1 MKVPRKSVLFVTLCL
16 CLVGNVGILL
26 AGNFMPNAN
35 AVTVFASPQ
44 SGTTF
49 TSRTFSSSSNQAF
62 AQGASIQCDRQSNG
76 IVNINKVVSD
86 PNNIASG
93 SANSLSFTIRL
104 TDNGVENTFTLTG
117 GSPTSQTCITAGH
130 QISIAEVGQPDQFSF
145 TPTFSS
151 DCNTTSIQAGQT
163 LNCSIT
169 NTVTGTSNN
178 QAATAQSA
186 TIPGAPTLP
195 AADTSVTPQAATL
208 SPFNPN
214 SNPPFQTCN
223 SNVRGTGD
231 SITNSL
237 PNIKTANTERV
248 PSAQT
253 ITLQGNIPL
262 DKVRNAMNSLN
273 TNTVIFSVE
282 NDLNP
287 TDGVKTA
294 LSNPNI
300 HGVAIV
306 ASDDGNKEKHI
317 DFDVQNVRTECKFIT
332 IGKAAGP
339 ANANVIPL
347 GGLGGTLNNIK
358 IPDAKANKILA
369 ALGPFV
375 TPIAPNSAQP
385 FPPQLNPI
393 FATCQAPTLTFTNG
407 VATVDIGTAGNL
419 NKDSLGFYN
428 TKVTLHNLSQVSG
441 HSVELLLTSD
451 IAFADADNAIITQG
465 SNPLVQLSL
474 VADPN
479 HSTSHKIDST
489 LSDVW
494 TDCKAISANGQTVYQ
509 PFNGELA
516 LN

>member
-1 MKVPRKSVLFVTLCL
+1 MKVPRKTVFFVTLCL
-16 CLVGNVGILL
+16 CSVGNVGILL

-35 AVTVFASPQ
+35 AATVFASPQ

-49 TSRTFSSSSNQAF
+49 TSRTFSSSNNPAF
-62 AQGASIQCDRQSNG
+62 AQSASIKCDPLSNG

-93 SANSLSFTIRL
+93 SANSLPFTIRL
-104 TDNGVENTFTLTG
+104 TDNSVENTFTLTG
-117 GSPTSQTCITAGH
+117 GSPTSQTCITEGH

-151 DCNTTSIQAGQT
+151 DCNSTTIQAGQT
-163 LNCSIT
+163 LNCTIT
-169 NTVTGTSNN
+169 NTVTGTGNN

-186 TIPGAPTLP
+186 TIPGTPTIP
-195 AADTSVTPQAATL
+195 AAGSSVTAQAATL

-214 SNPPFQTCN
+214 SNPPFQTCEAN
-223 SNVRGTGD
+223 ARSSDG
-231 SITNSL
+231 SIKNSL
-237 PNIKTANTERV
+237 PDIKTSNLERV

-273 TNTVIFSVE
+273 TDTVIFSVE

-300 HGVAIV
+300 HGVAII
-306 ASDDGNKEKHI
+306 ASDDGGREKHI
-317 DFDVQNVRTECKFIT
+317 DFDVQNVRTECKFVT
-332 IGKAAGP
+332 IGQAAGP
-339 ANANVIPL
+339 ANANVLPI

-369 ALGPFV
+369 GLGPFV

-393 FATCQAPTLTFTNG
+393 FATCQAPSLTFTNG
-407 VATVDIGTAGNL
+407 VATVDMTNTANL

-428 TKVTLHNLSQVSG
+428 TKVTFHNLSQVSG
-441 HSVELLLTSD
+441 HSLELLLTSD

-474 VADPN
+474 VANPN

-494 TDCKAISANGQTVYQ
+494 TDCKAISANSQTVYQ